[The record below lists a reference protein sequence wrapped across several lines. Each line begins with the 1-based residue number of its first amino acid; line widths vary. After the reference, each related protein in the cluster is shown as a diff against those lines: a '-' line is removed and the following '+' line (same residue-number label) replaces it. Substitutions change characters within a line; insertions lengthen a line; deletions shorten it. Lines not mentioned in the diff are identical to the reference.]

1 MTVRT
6 SLRECVKIGYAKNV
20 ASRLHSL
27 NQTRLSEDRFTLKF
41 VLEGNKKDERALH
54 KKFKIYNV
62 EGEYFECA
70 REIMEYGQLH
80 HIHGVFDEH
89 LEKHK
94 ERGYEHRKEYYQKNK
109 ERIIEHGKEYYQK
122 NKERIIEHK
131 KEYYRENK
139 EHYREYRQKNKER
152 QNEHYKKYYQKNKEQ
167 ISERDKEYYQKNKEQ
182 ISERKKEHYQK
193 KKLEKLAQP
202 RLFEVVEAAV

>member
-1 MTVRT
+1 VIYFMTVRT

-94 ERGYEHRKEYYQKNK
+94 ERRYERKKEYYQKNK
-109 ERIIEHGKEYYQK
+109 ESIS
-122 NKERIIEHK
+122 ERHRG
-131 KEYYRENK
+131 YYRENK
-139 EHYREYRQKNKER
+139 ERL
-152 QNEHYKKYYQKNKEQ
+152 NEHYKKYYQKNKES
-167 ISERDKEYYQKNKEQ
+167 ISERDKEYYRENKEQ
-182 ISERKKEHYQK
+182 ISERKKEYYQK

-202 RLFEVVEAAV
+202 RLFEVVEAVV

>member
-41 VLEGNKKDERALH
+41 VLEGDKKDERALH

-94 ERGYEHRKEYYQKNK
+94 ERRYEHKKEYYQKNK
-109 ERIIEHGKEYYQK
+109 ESIS
-122 NKERIIEHK
+122 ERHRG
-131 KEYYRENK
+131 YYRENNDK
-139 EHYREYRQKNKER
+139 RL
-152 QNEHYKKYYQKNKEQ
+152 NELAKKYPNYAVDANTRFRKMNKC
-167 ISERDKEYYQKNKEQ
+167 N
-182 ISERKKEHYQK
+182 HY
-193 KKLEKLAQP
+193 
-202 RLFEVVEAAV
+202 